1 MSQKIKFLTFGD
13 GSYGFRSAAKR
24 LASQAYDSNLFSL
37 GVEVFDLDRL
47 YKNSVK
53 FERSHKRYIQL
64 NPKGLGNYIWKP
76 QMLIQGL
83 ESVKGGEVVCIIDAG
98 CQLNLNEHSL
108 NRFYDY
114 IEMVNQSGSLF
125 MQIRPGSFGNESFL
139 DREWSKKSL
148 MDFLDPQDIF
158 GQSSQIQSG
167 IIFLKHSEDS
177 VYFAREWMQL
187 SEYEDYSLLSSP
199 LDVEDENPWFRG
211 HRWEQSILSLLV
223 KKHRLNF
230 ISDETYWYPEW
241 NRGLNYPVWA
251 MRNRSGGDAYRRNI
265 SDLVKIMAAKLI
277 T

>member
-1 MSQKIKFLTFGD
+1 VSQKIKFVTFGD
-13 GSYGFRSAAKR
+13 GSFGFRSAAKR

-37 GVEVFDLDRL
+37 GVEVYDLDRL
-47 YKNSVK
+47 YSNCEE
-53 FERSHKRYIQL
+53 FERSHKQYIQL
-64 NPKGLGNYIWKP
+64 NQKGLGNYIWKP
-76 QMLIQGL
+76 QMLIQAL
-83 ESVKGGEVVCIIDAG
+83 ESVKSDEIVCVIDAG
-98 CQLNLNEHSL
+98 CQLNLNEYSL
-108 NRFYDY
+108 NRFYNY
-114 IEMVNQSGSLF
+114 IEMVDQSGSLF

-148 MDFLDPQDIF
+148 MEFLDPQDVF

-177 VYFAREWMQL
+177 VHFAREWMQL
-187 SEYEDYSLLSSP
+187 SEYEDYSLLRSP
-199 LDVEDENPWFRG
+199 LDVEGENPWFRG

-223 KKHRLNF
+223 KKRRLNF

-265 SDLVKIMAAKLI
+265 PDLIKIMAAKWI